1 MPIDFNKISLIRF
14 VQDALE
20 NNPSDTKKQRLKIYE
35 DLRERIRNES
45 VVGMSTEKA
54 LEKLNSTIA
63 RQDVFLGYFDL
74 VEEEKENSVEEKSS
88 GQSLRSKLPE
98 IVAVKDSMF
107 SKFGKVFGFGEKFNP
122 NKPPGPKPGSD
133 DGPISDHVYVSI
145 DMLLKEKKV
154 AARFSYNYDPCCNLT
169 LEIVTDNDERLFEF
183 QTRAASFAFAFEHLR
198 LALMEKN
205 LVLPIAGLQSEVKW
219 ESDKVDEE
227 YVLNS
232 NGNSI
237 FAFDLLG

>member
-1 MPIDFNKISLIRF
+1 MPIDFNQISLVSF

-20 NNPSDTKKQRLKIYE
+20 ENPSDTKAQRLKIYE
-35 DLRERIRNES
+35 DLRDRIRNES
-45 VVGMSTEKA
+45 VVGMSTEKT

-74 VEEEKENSVEEKSS
+74 VEEKKENIVDEKSNDQ
-88 GQSLRSKLPE
+88 GLKLKLPE
-98 IVAVKDSMF
+98 IVVVKESMF
-107 SKFGKVFGFGEKFNP
+107 SKLGKTFGFGEKFNP
-122 NKPPGPKPGSD
+122 NKPPGPKPSSD
-133 DGPISDHVYVSI
+133 DGPISDHVYISI

-169 LEIVTDNDERLFEF
+169 LEIVIENDERLFEF

-198 LALMEKN
+198 LALMDKGFAF
-205 LVLPIAGLQSEVKW
+205 PIVGLQSEVKW
-219 ESDKVDEE
+219 VSDKVDEE
-227 YVLNS
+227 CVLDS

-237 FAFDLLG
+237 FALDLLA